1 MFLGGPAL
9 SSASQETGGF
19 GAPRVADPGMQK
31 QREASLGVSR
41 VPQLP
46 HHGSVTVT
54 LEGSS
59 GPPGEAFGTPSG
71 TRLVAGL
78 AARRGWA
85 QRGGGAPGT
94 LPRGVCGASL
104 AAGAPPASG
113 GVAGAGH
120 SRGGARGGGEQS
132 PRPRSPG
139 AQRLSCKQAQS
150 RVREAREG
158 GLPAA
163 GSVASAR
170 SSRVP
175 ATSLLAP
182 NPGWAEMDPE
192 VGRIA
197 TFRITET
204 REDGFEL
211 GVSSSQ
217 AKEKM
222 KKVHLIGPLT
232 LFRYSDW
239 QDKLFMSFGTIMAIT
254 HGSGLP
260 LMMIVFGEMTDRFV
274 NTGGNFSLPVNF
286 SLAMLNSG
294 RILEEMTRYAYYYS
308 GLGAGVLVAAYIQ
321 VSFWTLAAGRQI
333 KKIRQEFF
341 HAILQE
347 IGWFDI
353 SDITELNTRLTDLSQ
368 P

>member
-9 SSASQETGGF
+9 FSASQETGGF
-19 GAPRVADPGMQK
+19 GAPRAADPGMQK

-41 VPQLP
+41 FKKKTALKECDS
-46 HHGSVTVT
+46 HSGG
-54 LEGSS
+54 LEW
-59 GPPGEAFGTPSG
+59 P
-71 TRLVAGL
+71 
-78 AARRGWA
+78 ARRGFRNP
-85 QRGGGAPGT
+85 QRHQAGRGASCSPGVGAAGGGAPGT

-104 AAGAPPASG
+104 AAGAPPLPGAVAPAASG
-113 GVAGAGH
+113 G
-120 SRGGARGGGEQS
+120 SEQS

-139 AQRLSCKQAQS
+139 AQRLGQKQAQS
-150 RVREAREG
+150 R
-158 GLPAA
+158 
-163 GSVASAR
+163 
-170 SSRVP
+170 
-175 ATSLLAP
+175 
-182 NPGWAEMDPE
+182 AEMDPE

-274 NTGGNFSLPVNF
+274 NTGGNFSLPD
-286 SLAMLNSG
+286 MH
-294 RILEEMTRYAYYYS
+294 II
-308 GLGAGVLVAAYIQ
+308 IQ
-321 VSFWTLAAGRQI
+321 
-333 KKIRQEFF
+333 
-341 HAILQE
+341 
-347 IGWFDI
+347 D
-353 SDITELNTRLTDLSQ
+353 
-368 P
+368 